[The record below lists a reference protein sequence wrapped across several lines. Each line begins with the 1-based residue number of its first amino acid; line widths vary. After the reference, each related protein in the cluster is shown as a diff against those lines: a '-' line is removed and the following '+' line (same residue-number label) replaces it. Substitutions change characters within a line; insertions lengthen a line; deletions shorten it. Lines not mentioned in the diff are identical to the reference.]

1 MGADDAASSTDVLDA
16 TQATLDGLCTDI
28 ANLCSSIQEQAH
40 VFSDSQKLG
49 SDLETSLRVKC
60 TQALWVLDA
69 LRKLDLTFT
78 YEPH

>member
-28 ANLCSSIQEQAH
+28 ANLCGSIQEQAH
-40 VFSDSQKLG
+40 VFSNPPQMG
-49 SDLETSLRVKC
+49 GDLETSLRVKC

>member
-16 TQATLDGLCTDI
+16 TQATLDGLCNDI
-28 ANLCSSIQEQAH
+28 ANLCGSIQEQAH
-40 VFSDSQKLG
+40 VFSNSSQSR

-69 LRKLDLTFT
+69 LRKLDLAFT